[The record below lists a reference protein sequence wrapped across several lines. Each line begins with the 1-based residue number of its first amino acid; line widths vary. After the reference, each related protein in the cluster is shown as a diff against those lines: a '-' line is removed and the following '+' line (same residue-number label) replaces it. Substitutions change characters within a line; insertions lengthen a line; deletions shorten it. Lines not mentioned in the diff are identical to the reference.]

1 MPNLRKLSKLGH
13 KTPNELY
20 QCMFNLTPSIV
31 PVHDHAPDADALAPV
46 HLGRRL
52 AVEVDRADGVE
63 GLGLVE
69 DGDAVLLADA
79 EHVEVPP
86 VRGQGDVPH
95 DELLP
100 VLVYVLVEPAP
111 LPITDVVK
119 VGVSVESGQSE
130 PEVTNIF
137 NEFIMIFSNKMTL
150 SARIL
155 SDFKRM

>member
-1 MPNLRKLSKLGH
+1 
-13 KTPNELY
+13 
-20 QCMFNLTPSIV
+20 MFNLTPSIV

-52 AVEVDRADGVE
+52 AVEVDGADGVE

-86 VRGQGDVPH
+86 VRGERDVPH

-111 LPITDVVK
+111 LPVTDVVK
-119 VGVSVESGQSE
+119 VGVSVEPGQSE
-130 PEVTNIF
+130 PGRINIF
-137 NEFIMIFSNKMTL
+137 NKFVLIFCKPESLLLRGHGWVSALALVVSVLAVVAAVADL
-150 SARIL
+150 STNR
-155 SDFKRM
+155 R

>member
-1 MPNLRKLSKLGH
+1 M
-13 KTPNELY
+13 
-20 QCMFNLTPSIV
+20 
-31 PVHDHAPDADALAPV
+31 

-86 VRGQGDVPH
+86 VRGERDVPH
-95 DELLP
+95 YELLP

-111 LPITDVVK
+111 LPVTDVVK
-119 VGVSVESGQSE
+119 VGVSVEPGQSE
-130 PEVTNIF
+130 PGVTNIF
-137 NEFIMIFSNKMTL
+137 NAFALIFCKHP
-150 SARIL
+150 
-155 SDFKRM
+155 

>member
-1 MPNLRKLSKLGH
+1 
-13 KTPNELY
+13 
-20 QCMFNLTPSIV
+20 MFNLTPSIV

-86 VRGQGDVPH
+86 IRGQRDVPH

-119 VGVSVESGQSE
+119 VGVSVEPGQSE
-130 PEVTNIF
+130 PGVTNIF
-137 NEFIMIFSNKMTL
+137 NDFILIFCKQKDTFCQNL
-150 SARIL
+150 
-155 SDFKRM
+155 KRF